1 MYRKHGARVYK
12 QLVVNAL
19 RLLLPDKLVETNAP
33 TTAHMLLNYQKPYN
47 RYILHI
53 LHYIPERRCEEIDII
68 EDVIPLY
75 NVEVKVK
82 LSSKPERVYCAPK
95 GEELDFEYTNGY
107 VKVVVPRVE
116 GHEMV
121 VFEQGV
127 K

>member
-1 MYRKHGARVYK
+1 MYHKHGARVYK

-82 LSSKPERVYCAPK
+82 LPSKPERVYCAPK
-95 GEELDFEYTNGY
+95 GTQLDFEYTDGY